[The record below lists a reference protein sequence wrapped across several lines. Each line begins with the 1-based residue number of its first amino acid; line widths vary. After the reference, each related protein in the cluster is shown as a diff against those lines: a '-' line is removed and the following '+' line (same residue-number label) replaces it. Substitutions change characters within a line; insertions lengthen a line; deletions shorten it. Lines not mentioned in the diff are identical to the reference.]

1 LSISED
7 SNNKR
12 ISIDLPEELIS
23 KFDQLRKEWGF
34 RSRGPVIEKLLSE
47 LLEEDDL
54 LPKTEQKT
62 LDYNEKEKVNEY
74 SNYDEKSAL
83 VLIKSEVEENINK
96 IYEENINKNNQ
107 DYINKKNKENI
118 EKPNLNINL
127 PNFVS
132 KRVKNLKKSIN
143 IENTNHKLNDIQINT
158 IKENDLI
165 KCRIEIIS
173 HWKKLYGTIPNE
185 HIIEASM
192 DWFCI
197 DIWPNIDGTEH
208 LPFTWSA
215 ANKLMSELCPCWVKQ
230 APSFELVILMIGVL
244 EDPFATSDLINRIP
258 TLVRRFV
265 SRFKRKNKGNSFEAL
280 DSTMT
285 VHGALK
291 LLELSTA
298 AGSAHT
304 LIKIREAYKTKALE
318 THPDSGGSTN
328 EMRKL
333 NEAYQ
338 LLKNLYRK

>member
-1 LSISED
+1 MNISEN

-47 LLEEDDL
+47 LLQEDDL
-54 LPKTEQKT
+54 LPKTQQQT
-62 LDYNEKEKVNEY
+62 LDYSEKENVNEY
-74 SNYDEKSAL
+74 SNFDEKSAL
-83 VLIKSEVEENINK
+83 ILIKSEVQEDINK
-96 IYEENINKNNQ
+96 ISEKNIPIKNQ
-107 DYINKKNKENI
+107 ENI

-132 KRVKNLKKSIN
+132 NKVKNIKRSIN
-143 IENTNHKLNDIQINT
+143 IDKTNQKLNDIHINT

-185 HIIEASM
+185 NIIEASM

-197 DIWPNIDGTEH
+197 DIWPNIDGTEQ

-215 ANKLMSELCPCWVKQ
+215 ANKLMSDLYPSWTKQ
-230 APSFELVILMIGVL
+230 APSLEIVILMIGVL
-244 EDPFATSDLINRIP
+244 EDPFATHDLIMRVP

-291 LLELSTA
+291 LFELSTA

-304 LIKIREAYKTKALE
+304 LNKIREAYKTKALK
-318 THPDSGGSTN
+318 THPDSGGSTD